1 MTDIRALLSRLS
13 ELEDGEPVVTLA
25 LDTRWRDEHQR
36 ARVRLFVRDRLRDAR
51 ELFGKVDDEERAIAP
66 TLDRIE
72 RWTDEVVNRD
82 RHESAAG
89 IILFAS
95 EARDLFVE
103 CVLPVSPTP
112 AMWIDRRPLLW
123 PLARELDRTRP
134 LIVVDVGVTG
144 AHIAQWDFGTVEEKT
159 IEREVPG
166 RHQMG
171 GWSQARYQRHIR
183 DHIHRAWKE
192 CATLLQQLVIESPDA
207 RVVLLGQDMSLR
219 RFMREL
225 PRPVSERVVAMRPS
239 PPESLKR
246 IEVGLEVL
254 EEERVAHE
262 FSTVHNILR
271 QGLSDR
277 SGTVGL
283 EQTLMAVNER
293 QVRELAISEGFNR
306 QGVKCRS
313 CRGLWTKGS
322 PGCVFCGQEVKLV
335 PLRDEIL
342 TRAVRQEADVTVVQQ
357 GGPLDAYHGLG
368 ALLRR
373 SQTDVREP
381 FATQVDDQEAVQPP
395 R

>member
-13 ELEDGEPVVTLA
+13 EFEDGAPVVTLA
-25 LDTRWRDEHQR
+25 LDTRWRDEQQR
-36 ARVRLFVRDRLRDAR
+36 SRVRLFVRDRVRDAR
-51 ELFGKVDDEERAIAP
+51 QLFADVDDDRRAIAP

-72 RWTDEVVNRD
+72 RWTEEIVNRE
-82 RHESAAG
+82 RYESADG
-89 IILFAS
+89 LILFAS
-95 EARDLFVE
+95 DARDLFVE
-103 CVLPVSPTP
+103 CALPFSPEP
-112 AMWIDRRPLLW
+112 LMWIDRRPLLW

-134 LIVVDVGVTG
+134 LVVVDVGVTG
-144 AHIAQWDFGTVEEKT
+144 AHIAQWDFGSLEEKT
-159 IEREVPG
+159 IERDVPG

-183 DHIHRAWKE
+183 EHIHRAWKE
-192 CATLLQQLVIESPDA
+192 CAELLQRLVLESPGA
-207 RVVLLGQDMSLR
+207 RLVLLGQDMSLR
-219 RFMREL
+219 RFLREM
-225 PRPVSERVVAMRPS
+225 PRPVADRVVAMRPS
-239 PPESLKR
+239 PPEPLR
-246 IEVGLEVL
+246 RLEVGLEVL

-262 FSTVHNILR
+262 FAIVHHILR

-283 EQTLMAVNER
+283 EQTLMAINEQ
-293 QVRELAISEGFNR
+293 QVRELALSAGFDR

-313 CRGLWTKGS
+313 CNGLWTKGT

-357 GGPLDAYHGLG
+357 GGPLDAYHGIG

-373 SQTDVREP
+373 GQTEVRPPFETRVEEP
-381 FATQVDDQEAVQPP
+381 ELARPP